1 MPAEE
6 TAPFA
11 HVLVVRDLKK
21 YYGSRRVLH
30 GASFTIASGRI
41 VALLGANG
49 SGKSTLL
56 HALTGV
62 VAPSSGE
69 VVIMGEDHR
78 TPQAKERMG
87 FAPDALPLPANL
99 TGREYLELVKALQ
112 PRHDA
117 ALAERLARLL
127 DVPIESRRLVCE
139 YSHGMRKKLHVL
151 AALAHRPR
159 LLILDEPYS
168 GLDPLSSSALRA
180 LVRTFAAQGGCAL
193 VATHDLSTAEKHCDC
208 ALILNE
214 GSIIASGT
222 PSELREEH
230 GSRSLEEVFFH
241 LLGDESPTQ
250 QLTSTLEQITLTT
263 R

>member
-1 MPAEE
+1 MSTGE
-6 TAPFA
+6 TAPSA
-11 HVLVVRDLKK
+11 RALIVRDLKK
-21 YYGSRRVLH
+21 HYGSRRVLH
-30 GASFTIASGRI
+30 GASFALAAGRI

-69 VVIMGEDHR
+69 VIIMGEDHR
-78 TPQAKERMG
+78 TPQAKELMG

-99 TGREYLELVKALQ
+99 TGHEYLELVKALQ

-117 ALAERLARLL
+117 ALAAKLARLL

-139 YSHGMRKKLHVL
+139 YSHGMKKKLQVV

-180 LVRTFAAQGGCAL
+180 LVRTFAAQGGSAL
-193 VATHDLSTAEKHCDC
+193 VATHDLSAAEEHCDC
-208 ALILNE
+208 VLILNE

-230 GSRSLEEVFFH
+230 GSRSLEEAFFH
-241 LLGDESPTQ
+241 LLGGESPAQ
-250 QLTSTLEQITLTT
+250 QLTSALEQITLTT